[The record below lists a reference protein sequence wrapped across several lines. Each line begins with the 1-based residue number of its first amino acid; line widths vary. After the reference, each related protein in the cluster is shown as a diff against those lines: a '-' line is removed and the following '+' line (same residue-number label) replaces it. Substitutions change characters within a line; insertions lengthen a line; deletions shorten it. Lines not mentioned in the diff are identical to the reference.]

1 MKYIIAR
8 LREPSTRLAIA
19 GILGV
24 IAPMIPAYTIMIQAA
39 ATLIAGHVA
48 VTPDPA
54 K

>member
-24 IAPMIPAYTIMIQAA
+24 A